1 MKISELKKM
10 SMRDTFST
18 ALLEISQ
25 TDSRVYVLD
34 GDLATS
40 TKIDVV
46 ATQLPEKFLQMGIAE
61 QNMLSV
67 AAGLATTGLQPWVAT
82 FAAFMSKRAIDQIQV
97 QIAQPNLDVKMIG
110 AYSGLLTGLTGKSH
124 QALEDIAIFRTL
136 AHMTVLAPADAVE
149 TAAMIKWAN
158 QYNGP
163 VYIRLARDN
172 YPIIF
177 DNQYKFE
184 LGKGVLLREG
194 IDLTIIST
202 GTQTSRAVEA
212 AEILA
217 EQNISAAVLHLPSIK
232 PIDKEA
238 IIQAAVNTGAIV
250 TAEEHSVYGGLGS
263 AVAEILAASEP
274 TPIEFVGVK
283 DRNSESADN
292 DDLLNK
298 YELLP
303 THVAEAAKRVLA
315 RKR

>member
-1 MKISELKKM
+1 
-10 SMRDTFST
+10 MRDTFST

-25 TDSRVYVLD
+25 SDEKVYVLD

-40 TKIDVV
+40 TKIDTV
-46 ATQLPEKFLQMGIAE
+46 ATKLPEKFLQMGIAE

-82 FAAFMSKRAIDQIQV
+82 FAAFMSKRALDQIQV

-136 AHMTVLAPADAVE
+136 ANMTVLAPADAAE

-158 QYNGP
+158 EYNGP

-172 YPIIF
+172 YPVIF
-177 DNQYKFE
+177 DEQHQFE
-184 LGKGVLLREG
+184 VGKGVQLREG
-194 IDLTIIST
+194 TDLTIIAT
-202 GTQTSRAVEA
+202 GTQTSRALEA

-232 PIDKEA
+232 PIDQEA
-238 IIQAAVNTGAIV
+238 IIQAAVRTGAIV
-250 TAEEHSVYGGLGS
+250 TAEEHSIYGGLGS
-263 AVAEILAASEP
+263 AVAEILAANEP

-292 DDLLNK
+292 DELLNK
-298 YELLP
+298 HELLP
-303 THVAEAAKRVLA
+303 IHVAKAAKCVLA

>member
-1 MKISELKKM
+1 MKISELKKV

-25 TDSRVYVLD
+25 SDEKVYVLD

-40 TKIDVV
+40 TKIDTV
-46 ATQLPEKFLQMGIAE
+46 ATKLPEKFLQMGIAE

-82 FAAFMSKRAIDQIQV
+82 FAAFMSKRALDQIQV

-136 AHMTVLAPADAVE
+136 ANMTVLAPADAVE

-158 QYNGP
+158 EYNGP

-172 YPIIF
+172 YPVIF
-177 DNQYKFE
+177 DEQHQFE
-184 LGKGVLLREG
+184 VGKGVQLREG
-194 IDLTIIST
+194 TDLTIIAT
-202 GTQTSRAVEA
+202 GTQTSRALEA

-232 PIDKEA
+232 PIDQEA
-238 IIQAAVNTGAIV
+238 IIQAAVRTGAIV
-250 TAEEHSVYGGLGS
+250 TAEEHSIYGGLGS
-263 AVAEILAASEP
+263 AVAEILAANEP

-292 DDLLNK
+292 DELLNK
-298 YELLP
+298 HELLP
-303 THVAEAAKRVLA
+303 IHVAEAAKRVLA